1 MYILTV
7 FSKYYP
13 IFNQAIISSFI
24 IYLPLYYYFQ
34 SLENK
39 NSNISIPHCI
49 PISLLHLM
57 LATAM
62 YGLISTITLA
72 DPCDDH
78 NDIVP

>member
-1 MYILTV
+1 MYISTV

-13 IFNQAIISSFI
+13 VFNQAIISLLV
-24 IYLPLYYYFQ
+24 IYLPLYYYCQ
-34 SLENK
+34 SLENDS
-39 NSNISIPHCI
+39 SNISIPHCI

-62 YGLISTITLA
+62 YSLISTFTLA